1 MKSIR
6 IQPVGP
12 ATFQIDVVCDCG
24 ANALANEKTGERRE
38 IPIRLDRILAG
49 KAPDPILRSRDIVF
63 IPNSKARSAFY
74 RSLEVALG
82 TISGVIVYR
91 R

>member
-24 ANALANEKTGERRE
+24 ANALANEKTGERSLRHE
-38 IPIRLDRILAG
+38 VVLGDVPEETHAILFCERCGKRYRLHPQWSHFHVSDEPTTDG
-49 KAPDPILRSRDIVF
+49 K
-63 IPNSKARSAFY
+63 
-74 RSLEVALG
+74 E
-82 TISGVIVYR
+82 
-91 R
+91 